1 MTEPREGNKVGLYA
15 RVSTDDRKGIQAQL
29 DSIRRQAE
37 EDGLILVSH
46 FTDINGS
53 REEFH

>member
-1 MTEPREGNKVGLYA
+1 MTEPREGNKVALYT